1 MKADVAIVKKAASTT
16 LVAAGESFDYTITVI
31 NKGPSDASGVVVT
44 DALPSML
51 KFVSAS
57 DSCTAA
63 GQDVTCPKLATLAAK
78 ASKSYT
84 ITVQLDP
91 GYAGDGKDVKNQAK
105 AATDSADPDL
115 SNNTSDAST
124 GGLPGPG
131 PGPNPRLR

>member
-1 MKADVAIVKKAASTT
+1 MKADVAITKKPASAAP
-16 LVAAGESFDYTITVI
+16 VAPGESFDYTVTVT
-31 NKGPSDASGVVVT
+31 NNGPSDAKGLVVT
-44 DALPSML
+44 DALPAVL

-78 ASKSYT
+78 ASKTYT

-91 GYAGDGKDVKNQAK
+91 AYTGDGSDVRNQAK

-115 SNNTSDAST
+115 SNNTSDGAT
-124 GGLPGPG
+124 GTLPG
-131 PGPNPRLR
+131 PGPNPPLR

>member
-1 MKADVAIVKKAASTT
+1 MAIVKKAASTT
-16 LVAAGESFDYTITVI
+16 PVAPGETFDYTVTVT
-31 NKGPSDASGVVVT
+31 NNGPSDAKGLAVT
-44 DALPSML
+44 DELPSML

-57 DSCTAA
+57 DSCTAT
-63 GQDVTCPKLATLAAK
+63 GQNVTCSKLGTLAVK
-78 ASKSYT
+78 ASKTYT

-91 GYAGDGKDVKNQAK
+91 AYAGDGTDVRNQAK
-105 AATDSADPDL
+105 VATDSPDPDQ